1 MARIGWFAGLWAIG
15 RRPYSANGSKNVLM
29 KFSGVIGQEEAKHR
43 LLQMVAE
50 ERLPHAMMFC
60 GPMGC
65 GKMAMAMAFASYLLG
80 ESDEN
85 GHSILTDDMKIRNSE
100 AMLKHW
106 EHPDL
111 YFSYPVIR
119 PSGTSSE
126 HKMVSDDFAKEWREL
141 ITESAYF
148 SMDEWLDKMDA
159 ANQQAIIG
167 AGESDELLRK
177 LSLKSYQ
184 GGYKVCIVWLPER
197 MNQECANKLLK
208 LLEEPPQQ
216 TVFIMVCEE
225 PDQIIDTIRSRVQ
238 RIDMRRLSMEAIR
251 QALMDRRGLE
261 EEVAHRIARL
271 ADGNWLKALAAL
283 EAGSENRQFLDMFI
297 MLMRLA
303 YQRDIKSLKKWSE
316 VVAAYGREKQRRML
330 AYFSS
335 MVRENFMYNFKLPEL
350 NYMTM
355 EEENFSKN
363 FARFIN
369 EANVVEISE
378 LLQKSRRDIGQN
390 ANAKI
395 VFFDLALQI
404 IVLLIKK

>member
-1 MARIGWFAGLWAIG
+1 
-15 RRPYSANGSKNVLM
+15 M
-29 KFSGVIGQEEAKHR
+29 KFSEVIGQEEAKHR

-80 ESDEN
+80 EFDEN
-85 GHSILTDDMKIRNSE
+85 GHSILADDMKIRNSE

-225 PDQIIDTIRSRVQ
+225 PDQIIETIRSRVQ
-238 RIDMRRLSMEAIR
+238 RIDMRRLSMEAIQ

-261 EEVAHRIARL
+261 EDVARRIARL

-335 MVRENFMYNFKLPEL
+335 MVRENFMYNFRLPEL
-350 NYMTM
+350 NYMTVD
-355 EEENFSKN
+355 EENFSKN

>member
-1 MARIGWFAGLWAIG
+1 
-15 RRPYSANGSKNVLM
+15 M
-29 KFSGVIGQEEAKHR
+29 KFSEVIGQEEAKHR

-238 RIDMRRLSMEAIR
+238 RIDMRRLSMEAIQ

-261 EEVAHRIARL
+261 QDVARRIARL